1 MQHARTSFNI
11 SKGNIN
17 NTFRVTDEGV
27 VILQSHLDWET
38 IFIHNLTIDAVDSN
52 SSQLKSS
59 RSAEVIVYVAD
70 INDNHAVSTKN
81 SYSAEMLENVL
92 IGHTVTNVTAHDK
105 DEGSNGLVT
114 YSLVETPLATDNL
127 ASSIFTVNHITGAI
141 STLKKLK
148 LNAPQVEYKFQV
160 KASDEGVPCLES
172 FTNVLVTLEDTNDS
186 RLLCSQFAQ
195 RSKKYQ

>member
-38 IFIHNLTIDAVDSN
+38 IFIYNLTIDAVDSN

-59 RSAEVIVYVAD
+59 RSAEVIIYVAD

-92 IGHTVTNVTAHDK
+92 IGHSH
-105 DEGSNGLVT
+105 
-114 YSLVETPLATDNL
+114 
-127 ASSIFTVNHITGAI
+127 
-141 STLKKLK
+141 
-148 LNAPQVEYKFQV
+148 
-160 KASDEGVPCLES
+160 
-172 FTNVLVTLEDTNDS
+172 
-186 RLLCSQFAQ
+186 
-195 RSKKYQ
+195 